1 MRNRAKL
8 IQGQNKHI
16 QIMYR
21 RPRKG
26 FTMPLR
32 LAEECR
38 TMCNAGQ
45 AGRNG
50 KHWVYIRFGTLALGT
65 FRQLK
70 IQHFVHSFEITDN
83 TCAVTCS
90 CSIGQHAT
98 LLNQVSHCLQITCA
112 HKAPISALALNSTV
126 MVLTT
131 ATEKG
136 TVLSLMSSVCEASV
150 NMQGLLVQ

>member
-1 MRNRAKL
+1 
-8 IQGQNKHI
+8 
-16 QIMYR
+16 MYR

-26 FTMPLR
+26 FTMPLK

-38 TMCNAGQ
+38 IMCNAGQ
-45 AGRNG
+45 AGRSG
-50 KHWVYIRFGTLALGT
+50 KHQVYIRFGTLALGT

-83 TCAVTCS
+83 TCAVTCF
-90 CSIGQHAT
+90 GQCAT
-98 LLNQVSHCLQITCA
+98 LLNQVSHCLQIICA